1 MDTNTK
7 GVMAA
12 DRGGRQG
19 APCHPDPA
27 GGLPIT
33 TTGDRHTTAMLD
45 VTNKG
50 IYNRRL

>member
-12 DRGGRQG
+12 DRGGRQD

-27 GGLPIT
+27 GGPTIT
-33 TTGDRHTTAMLD
+33 TTGDRHTTAILD
-45 VTNKG
+45 VTIKG
-50 IYNRRL
+50 IDNGRL